1 MEQQLVA
8 SKQYFKTLSIMYY
21 VLIAGQILLIIIAFA
36 SQYFMEKII
45 TSYKIQGMIT
55 ILMSFL
61 AVLGFFASKF
71 LFRNDL
77 KKISAEPELRQKMQ
91 NYKLALIKKYGM
103 LEFISFCAAI
113 ATFLTGES
121 IFLTFSLIIVLLFF
135 IDKPSA
141 IRAAKDLV
149 LSPED
154 SLRIQKPDELIA

>member
-1 MEQQLVA
+1 MEQQSVA
-8 SKQYFKTLSIMYY
+8 SKQYFKTLSIIYY
-21 VLIAGQILLIIIAFA
+21 VLIAGQISLIIIAFA

-61 AVLGFFASKF
+61 SVLGFFTSKF
-71 LFRNDL
+71 LFKSDL
-77 KKISAEPELRQKMQ
+77 KKILAESGLRQKMQ
-91 NYKLALIKKYGM
+91 SYKSALIKKYNI
-103 LEFISFCAAI
+103 LEFISFGAAT
-113 ATFLTGES
+113 ATFLTGEN

-154 SLRIQKPDELIA
+154 SLRIQKPDEIIT

>member
-1 MEQQLVA
+1 MEQQPVT
-8 SKQYFKTLSIMYY
+8 SKQYFKTLSIIYY
-21 VLIAGQILLIIIAFA
+21 TFIVGQILLIIIAFT

-61 AVLGFFASKF
+61 GVLGFFAGKF
-71 LFRNDL
+71 LFKNDL
-77 KKISAEPELRQKMQ
+77 KKISAEASTEQKMQ
-91 NYKLALIKKYGM
+91 SYKSALIKKYSM
-103 LEFISFCAAI
+103 LEFISLCAAI
-113 ATFLTGES
+113 ATFLTGEN

-141 IRAAKDLV
+141 IRAAKDLA

-154 SLRIQKPDELIA
+154 SLRIQKPDEMIA